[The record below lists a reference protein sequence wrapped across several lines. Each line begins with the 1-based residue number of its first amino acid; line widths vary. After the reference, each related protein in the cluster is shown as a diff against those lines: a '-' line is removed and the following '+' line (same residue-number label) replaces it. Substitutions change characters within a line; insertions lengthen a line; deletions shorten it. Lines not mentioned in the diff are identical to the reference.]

1 MTELL
6 IFWTVVLVIAGA
18 LAAISDIFDDRDG
31 ERTLAIVRT
40 LLADHRTT
48 SEGRS

>member
-31 ERTLAIVRT
+31 
-40 LLADHRTT
+40 RTT
-48 SEGRS
+48 HPIPLDPPRPRTR